1 MGIFLKK
8 TRNLKNKKTLNLKK
22 SHKITQNVSYHY
34 FKSIKKSLIPFER
47 ICKCILNGGFWQN
60 PSFPRPLWNC
70 AFSIRKKLIDKL
82 FLNNTHSLKSAHLF
96 GTGSRKKWKVCSTA
110 WTGHFTEV
118 SVMWIIHHPDE
129 GDNNICVN

>member
-1 MGIFLKK
+1 MGIFFKK

-82 FLNNTHSLKSAHLF
+82 FLNNTHSLKKCTFIWHWLKEKMKGLQHCLDRPF
-96 GTGSRKKWKVCSTA
+96 HWG
-110 WTGHFTEV
+110 V
-118 SVMWIIHHPDE
+118 SNV
-129 GDNNICVN
+129 NNTSPRWRGQ